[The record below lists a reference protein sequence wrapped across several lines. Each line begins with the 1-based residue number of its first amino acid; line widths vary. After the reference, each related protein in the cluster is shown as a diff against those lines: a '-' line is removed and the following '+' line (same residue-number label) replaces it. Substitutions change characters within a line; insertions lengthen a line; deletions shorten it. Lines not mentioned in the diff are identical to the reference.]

1 MIIAHER
8 LYGKVAA
15 RQWKEILGFLE
26 DCGQQRK
33 RLDEV
38 ERGVF
43 QRVMELGRVLLQG
56 FIDKAGDG
64 DVGET
69 LEHDGRVLR
78 RSPEP
83 HAKPYRCLFG
93 VLTVSRYVYAKGER
107 QKALAIPLDERLGL
121 PCGEQSYVLEDW
133 MGRLTARM
141 PYPEAVAL
149 LREMGVNTSVR
160 ATETVV
166 ARLAEYVEGFRAARQ
181 PVAADSEGAVLV
193 VSADGKGVPMRRSLE
208 QRLQEEHGVRPH
220 KRQHKTDYEKAE
232 KRRMRGTPASR
243 KQMAYV
249 GVAYGI
255 APWPRSA
262 QSLLDE
268 MHRNEKQ
275 QDRPSPQNKRYW
287 AEMTQVQKDQVCP
300 GAARLFRAL
309 RQELLARDAGRRKPW
324 ICLMDGQ
331 RSLWELLKKHLP
343 EAVGI
348 LDLFHVTEKL
358 WQAAYDF
365 HPEASAAAEQFVDR
379 YLRML
384 LEGKVGCVIGV
395 LRRFLNQ
402 RSGHQLKTKGLKE
415 AVRYF
420 EANRRAMRYD
430 EYLAAGYPIGSGV
443 VEGACR
449 HVVKDR
455 MECTGMRWQIEGAQA
470 VLHLRTTYLNR
481 EWSAFI
487 THRIQTEQNSRYGQA
502 G

>member
-1 MIIAHER
+1 MIIADER
-8 LYGKVAA
+8 LFGKVLS
-15 RQWKEILGFLE
+15 RQLEEILGFLE
-26 DCGQQRK
+26 DGRQQRK

-38 ERGVF
+38 ERGLF
-43 QRVMELGRVLLQG
+43 QRLLELGRVLLQQ
-56 FIDKAGDG
+56 FIDEAGDG
-64 DVGET
+64 DVGEA
-69 LEHDGRVLR
+69 LEYDGQLLR
-78 RSPEP
+78 RSLER

-93 VLTVSRYVYAKGER
+93 ILEACRYVYAKGEK

-121 PCGEQSYVLEDW
+121 PGGEQSYVLEDW
-133 MGRLTARM
+133 MGRLTTRM

-160 ATETVV
+160 ASETVV
-166 ARLAEYVEGFRAARQ
+166 ARLAEYVEDFRAGRA
-181 PVAADSEGAVLV
+181 PGGAESEAAVLV

-220 KRQHKTDYEKAE
+220 KRQHKTPYEKAE
-232 KRRMRGTPASR
+232 KRRLRNTAASR

-249 GVAYGI
+249 GVAYSI

-268 MHRNEKQ
+268 LHRNDVEEQ
-275 QDRPSPQNKRYW
+275 RPSPQNKRYW
-287 AEMTQVQKDQVCP
+287 AEMTQVQEDQVCP

-309 RQELLARDAGRRKPW
+309 RQELLARDAARRKPW

-331 RSLWELLKKHLP
+331 RSLWELQKKYLS
-343 EAVGI
+343 EAIGI
-348 LDLFHVTEKL
+348 LDLYHVTEKL
-358 WQAAYDF
+358 WQVAYDF
-365 HPEASAAAEQFVDR
+365 HPEASAAAEQCVDR

-384 LEGKVGCVIGV
+384 LEGKVGYVIGV
-395 LRRFLNQ
+395 LRRFLHQ
-402 RSGHQLKTKGLKE
+402 RAGHKLKTKGLKE

-420 EANRRAMRYD
+420 EANRRAMCYD

-455 MECTGMRWQIEGAQA
+455 MECSGMRWQIEGAQA
-470 VLHLRTTYLNR
+470 MLHLRTMYLNG
-481 EWSAFI
+481 EWSAFMK
-487 THRIQTEQNSRYGQA
+487 HRIQTEQNRLYGQA